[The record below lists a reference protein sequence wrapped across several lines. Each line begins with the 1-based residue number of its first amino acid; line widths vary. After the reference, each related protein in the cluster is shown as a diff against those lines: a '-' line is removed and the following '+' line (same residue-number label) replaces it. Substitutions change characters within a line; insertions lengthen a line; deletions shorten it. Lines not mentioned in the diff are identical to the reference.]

1 MNQGIKNYSRLIE
14 TTVGNVT
21 GYVNISSVSN
31 NVNLIISLQNSNWN
45 ISCASSL
52 IFSLLNINDENIF
65 GKGIRLSWYKKI
77 NEPNQKNVICVENSD
92 FSSSEFVADENN
104 SNRYNHDETD
114 SYKIEIITVL

>member
-21 GYVNISSVSN
+21 GCVNISSVSN

-45 ISCASSL
+45 ISCASRL

-65 GKGIRLSWYKKI
+65 G
-77 NEPNQKNVICVENSD
+77 C
-92 FSSSEFVADENN
+92 
-104 SNRYNHDETD
+104 RYST
-114 SYKIEIITVL
+114 